1 MARKGYGLKTSS
13 CVSTATNFLQRL
25 KFPAT
30 ILGLKG
36 AVKRL
41 PLAELG
47 ILLLQTLLA
56 SFKVAVVDPVHSR
69 IGLEHQRLQDSLI
82 LDRFRWKDSLDQI
95 LTKIDMRNDT
105 LDGRRAIFYMWD
117 VVAFYL
123 RRYSIQLQIS

>member
-25 KFPAT
+25 KFSAT
-30 ILGLKG
+30 ILGLEG

-69 IGLEHQRLQDSLI
+69 IGLEHQRLQNPLI
-82 LDRFRWKDSLDQI
+82 LDGF
-95 LTKIDMRNDT
+95 
-105 LDGRRAIFYMWD
+105 
-117 VVAFYL
+117 
-123 RRYSIQLQIS
+123 